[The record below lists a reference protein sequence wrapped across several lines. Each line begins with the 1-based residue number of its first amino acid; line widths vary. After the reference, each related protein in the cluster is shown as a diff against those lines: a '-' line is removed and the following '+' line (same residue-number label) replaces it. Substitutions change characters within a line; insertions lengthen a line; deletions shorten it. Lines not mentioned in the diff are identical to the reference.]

1 MAVVKDICVHGTE
14 LCLLTN
20 GEGSLGHGPTSC
32 VWSQHGQGGCSVQT
46 PAYRPSSALSIV
58 LMYFTELR
66 AANMGSRKGM
76 SPGYTQWMLNPCT

>member
-20 GEGSLGHGPTSC
+20 GERSLGHGPASC
-32 VWSQHGQGGCSVQT
+32 VWSQHGKGGRSVRT

-58 LMYFTELR
+58 FMYFTELS

-76 SPGYTQWMLNPCT
+76 SPGYTQWMLIPCT